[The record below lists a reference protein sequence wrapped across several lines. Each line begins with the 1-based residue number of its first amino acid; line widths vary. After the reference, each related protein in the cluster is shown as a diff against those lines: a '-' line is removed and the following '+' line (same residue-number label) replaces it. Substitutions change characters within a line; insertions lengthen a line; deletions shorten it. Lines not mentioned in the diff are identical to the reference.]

1 MPAPGTETVTPEGMG
16 EKAVEQPGGKK
27 LFTPTFAMGWLVNFS
42 FFLVFY
48 YLITVMALYAVREFA
63 ASDFA
68 GGFASSSFVIGATV
82 ARVFSGFV
90 VDRFG
95 RRRIL
100 LMAAVLAVIASSL
113 YLVADSLA
121 FLIGVR
127 MLHGIAFSLASTSVM
142 ALTQSVIPPT
152 RRAEGTG
159 YLSLTTTLAAAV
171 GPALALVLV
180 DAYTYDVL
188 FWVAL
193 ATSVVSLLVSIF
205 LRDPAG
211 DGGNRSIRW
220 SLKTIVHPA
229 VLPIGVFMLIIGL
242 CYAGVLTFINPYA
255 EERGL
260 ITGAAFFFIAYA
272 VTMLITR
279 PFLGRIQ
286 DRHGPSPV
294 VAFGLVWLTV
304 ALLLLS
310 VADTNWQVILAGA
323 FTGLG
328 YGTLMPAAQAMSV
341 DAVPP
346 QQIGTALSTLF
357 LFTDLGFGL
366 GPLLLGVVLGW
377 VGYGMLYLILS
388 GGVVLAG
395 LYYLII
401 RVYARKKAA

>member
-1 MPAPGTETVTPEGMG
+1 MPTPVTEAANAEKTG
-16 EKAVEQPGGKK
+16 EKK
-27 LFTPTFAMGWLVNFS
+27 LFTPTFAMGWLINFS

-68 GGFASSSFVIGATV
+68 GGFASSSFVVGATI
-82 ARVFSGFV
+82 ARLFSGFV

-100 LMAAVLAVIASSL
+100 LIAAVLAVIASSL

-121 FLIGVR
+121 LLIGVR
-127 MLHGIAFSLASTSVM
+127 MLHGLAFSLASTSVM

-180 DAYTYDVL
+180 DTYNYDVL

-193 ATSVVSLLVSIF
+193 ATSVISLIASLF

-211 DGGNRSIRW
+211 NSVNRSITW
-220 SLKTIVHPA
+220 SLKTVVHPA
-229 VLPIGVFMLIIGL
+229 VLPIAAFMMIIAL
-242 CYAGVLTFINPYA
+242 CYAGVLTYINPYA

-272 VTMLITR
+272 VTMLVTR

-286 DRHGPSPV
+286 DRRGPNPV
-294 VAFGLVWLTV
+294 VAFGLFWLFI

-310 VADTNWQVILAGA
+310 VADTDWLVILAGA
-323 FTGLG
+323 CTGMG

-341 DAVPP
+341 DAVSPH
-346 QQIGTALSTLF
+346 QIGTALSTLF
-357 LFTDLGFGL
+357 LLVDIGFGL
-366 GPLLLGVVLGW
+366 GPLLLGVLLGW
-377 VGYGMLYLILS
+377 VGYGTLYLILS
-388 GGVVLAG
+388 GGVVCAG
-395 LYYLII
+395 IYYLII
-401 RVYARKKAA
+401 LLLKRRQARARVSGI